1 MIAWSITIA
10 AIAVNAGSQV
20 KWREKRFAVS
30 RRIL

>member
-10 AIAVNAGSQV
+10 AIATNAGSHV
-20 KWREKRFAVS
+20 KWREKRFAVR